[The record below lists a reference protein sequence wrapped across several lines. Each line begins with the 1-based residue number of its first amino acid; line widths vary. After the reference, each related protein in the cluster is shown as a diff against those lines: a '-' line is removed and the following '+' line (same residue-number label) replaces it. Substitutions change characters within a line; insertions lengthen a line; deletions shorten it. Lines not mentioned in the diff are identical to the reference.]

1 MSISVFLIFLTSCT
15 VQFSC
20 SFVSLWCFFAK
31 SFSYPFSWHIS
42 REFYALSLSLPA
54 RVRWR
59 CALRSSLLKKSEETR
74 AQFPHLLGPTGLPSL
89 YPHSP
94 PLVFVAFLAFLL
106 HSTCVS
112 CIFFLPAFLI
122 RNDSD
127 SHRFPLRVASSRDSS
142 GLICHRREVFPHLM

>member
-20 SFVSLWCFFAK
+20 SFVSLCFFAK

-74 AQFPHLLGPTGLPSL
+74 AQFPHLLGPSGLPSL

-112 CIFFLPAFLI
+112 GIFFCLLFLFATT
-122 RNDSD
+122 RTRTGS
-127 SHRFPLRVASSRDSS
+127 RYASNRLATRLVWSVIVVKCSP
-142 GLICHRREVFPHLM
+142 I